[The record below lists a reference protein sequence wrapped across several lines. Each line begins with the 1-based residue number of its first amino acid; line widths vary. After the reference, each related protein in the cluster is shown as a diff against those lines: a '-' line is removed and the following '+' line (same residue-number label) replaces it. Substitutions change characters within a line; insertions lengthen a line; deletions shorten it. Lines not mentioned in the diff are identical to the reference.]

1 YYSGAAQL
9 RNMVCRTQ
17 GGVLKRAGTEFI
29 AEALDQAKPS
39 RLICF
44 KFSVQQV
51 YILEFSDYRFRVFKD
66 GGIVT
71 YPAGHAKAGQQVVI
85 ETPYSSDDMQRV
97 RVAQTEDV
105 MVFTHPN
112 HEPRQLVRRQLHHQW
127 EFERLSFGTS
137 IDPPD
142 WIKLD
147 KDGRN
152 GASYVVSAV
161 SDNDEES
168 LQSDTKTG
176 EKATGTSIGVPI
188 YEEMMFDQCYS
199 WYIQNGY
206 EFPPEWDIFSH
217 KKDNRWIVFSYLYG
231 VLKFSYP
238 IIDFGSSATYYD
250 TTAPNG
256 KRIKRMTNE
265 PWFDTAV
272 EYTEKGYGG
281 VLQELRKRIE
291 EYVTEHNEKAISDG
305 HNILSWKAVPNAVR
319 YRVYRSRQTE
329 AGEMF
334 CLLGTTTAT
343 TFDDDN
349 LAFASLET
357 PQETNEPFSGNG
369 NYPGVCAFHQQRL
382 ILARTN
388 NKPSTVWGS
397 RVGAHRNFNRNQTTD
412 DDGNN
417 IGAISDTSSFE
428 HTLQADD
435 SNEILWIV
443 PMSDL
448 LIGTTGGEFRMSSN
462 GFIITPTNVS
472 AKRQSNYGCSAI
484 TPVLVGQAV
493 MGVGHKNRVLRA
505 YKWDYSGDAYRGSN
519 VSHYAGHLFNGRKI
533 VDIAHQYEPESILW
547 VVMSDGALLSMT
559 YMDEEQVL
567 GWSRN
572 DTDGRFEACVTNI
585 AADGSDEIWFI
596 VAREVKGKTVRYI
609 ERMKNVMYDGE
620 DIRNAWY
627 LDSALEYRGTPTE
640 VLRGLAHLEGKT
652 VSCFADGAVHA
663 DLKVMNG
670 AVTLTE
676 KVSRAVVGLP
686 FTAELETMDLEP
698 IQG

>member
-1 YYSGAAQL
+1 
-9 RNMVCRTQ
+9 
-17 GGVLKRAGTEFI
+17 
-29 AEALDQAKPS
+29 
-39 RLICF
+39 
-44 KFSVQQV
+44 
-51 YILEFSDYRFRVFKD
+51 
-66 GGIVT
+66 
-71 YPAGHAKAGQQVVI
+71 
-85 ETPYSSDDMQRV
+85 
-97 RVAQTEDV
+97 
-105 MVFTHPN
+105 
-112 HEPRQLVRRQLHHQW
+112 
-127 EFERLSFGTS
+127 
-137 IDPPD
+137 
-142 WIKLD
+142 
-147 KDGRN
+147 
-152 GASYVVSAV
+152 
-161 SDNDEES
+161 
-168 LQSDTKTG
+168 
-176 EKATGTSIGVPI
+176 
-188 YEEMMFDQCYS
+188 
-199 WYIQNGY
+199 
-206 EFPPEWDIFSH
+206 
-217 KKDNRWIVFSYLYG
+217 
-231 VLKFSYP
+231 
-238 IIDFGSSATYYD
+238 
-250 TTAPNG
+250 
-256 KRIKRMTNE
+256 
-265 PWFDTAV
+265 
-272 EYTEKGYGG
+272 
-281 VLQELRKRIE
+281 
-291 EYVTEHNEKAISDG
+291 
-305 HNILSWKAVPNAVR
+305 
-319 YRVYRSRQTE
+319 
-329 AGEMF
+329 
-334 CLLGTTTAT
+334 
-343 TFDDDN
+343 
-349 LAFASLET
+349 
-357 PQETNEPFSGNG
+357 
-369 NYPGVCAFHQQRL
+369 
-382 ILARTN
+382 
-388 NKPSTVWGS
+388 KPSTVWGS

-698 IQG
+698 IQGGMIGQANKRPVAASILFYCTRECFYGSKERPMEMKFRDERPGESFAAKTIRKTEMIPAPAGGESARVWLMSRNPVPFGILSMAVEMEVGEMAPRPGRAKNA